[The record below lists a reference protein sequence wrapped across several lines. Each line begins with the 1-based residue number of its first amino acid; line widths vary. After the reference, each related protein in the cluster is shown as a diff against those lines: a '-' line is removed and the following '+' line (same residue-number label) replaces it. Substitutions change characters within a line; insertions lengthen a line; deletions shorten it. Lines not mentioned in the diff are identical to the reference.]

1 VKKYIK
7 YLFLVLEASSIPLLF
22 IITILILSGYGI
34 LYPSQIKMLTGGL
47 MTERLAYKIHT
58 DKIIR
63 LSALILLFIHG
74 YTGLLILIEKYVRTR
89 LLKNVLIL
97 ICTIIMAYF
106 YSLMILLD
114 ILR

>member
-1 VKKYIK
+1 MKKHLK
-7 YLFLVLEASSIPLLF
+7 YLFLILEASSIPLLF

-63 LSALILLFIHG
+63 LLTLILLFIHG
-74 YTGLLILIEKYVRTR
+74 YTGLLILIEKYIRTR

>member
-1 VKKYIK
+1 MKKYIK

-63 LSALILLFIHG
+63 LTIDINIAF
-74 YTGLLILIEKYVRTR
+74 YTWLYRVINSY
-89 LLKNVLIL
+89 
-97 ICTIIMAYF
+97 
-106 YSLMILLD
+106 
-114 ILR
+114 

>member
-1 VKKYIK
+1 MKRYLK
-7 YLFLVLEASSIPLLF
+7 YLLPILEGSSIPLLF

-34 LYPSQIKMLTGGL
+34 LYPARIKILTGGL
-47 MTERLAYKIHT
+47 MTEGLAYKIHT

-63 LSALILLFIHG
+63 LSTLVLLFIHG
-74 YTGLLILIEKYVRTR
+74 YAGVLILIEKYVRTE

-97 ICTIIMAYF
+97 ICTIILVYL